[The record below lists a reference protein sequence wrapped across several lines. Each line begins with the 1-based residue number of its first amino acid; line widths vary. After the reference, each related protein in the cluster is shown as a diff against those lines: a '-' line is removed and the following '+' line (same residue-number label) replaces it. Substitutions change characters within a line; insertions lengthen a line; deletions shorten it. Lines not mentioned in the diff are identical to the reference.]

1 MRMRPSHASAVHA
14 SVPCVHMRMRPSMRA
29 HAPVRR
35 VGRRVG
41 SAGRRETAEG
51 AEAETAETA
60 AGRGRRAPWP
70 RARERGGA
78 RAERGGAG
86 RAAESA
92 VHGREEATASAV
104 PLPPADDDH
113 AADDPDRSTHG
124 RPHVDAR
131 AGCAMRRAGHG
142 PDGSP
147 PLAAVPAVLTGA
159 DAAAARHRPP
169 HGRGYATA
177 NGGGGGGGDGGGGL
191 PGGPGARL
199 TPPAWS
205 HPAGARARAGALLA
219 ALLLALLAA
228 AALWPRDGRPARP
241 ALASAASRYNA
252 SRTRPAAFARRAA
265 GGRVA
270 DEYDLL
276 GTATTVTVVQ
286 PPRRGTPP
294 AAALPAAA
302 APPAPTT
309 AAWARLDFGGF
320 AVRSSFRTPQ
330 DLFRARP
337 TALNLCM
344 SHPDWQGIRQATY
357 GQGLPVLEV
366 PGITSA
372 AHAQLLLAALE
383 KLPLRRL
390 VVNGIPPGTVPFA
403 YALKAQLPHVEVL
416 FVYHGSPSQ
425 AFHEAESGVVNELIV
440 AAQKGVVS
448 RVGIVKNGLR
458 AAFTA
463 GLGVPTFELWNRPP
477 APLHLRDA
485 RHAVQRRVWRIG
497 VFGTVTL
504 VHKNVLTQVLA
515 LCGLPNVEIHVL
527 RRPAVPYLDFC
538 RAPIV
543 EHGTYLPHDRFVR
556 LLLAMDVNLYVSL
569 TECFPMLVIE
579 SVSAGVPCLT
589 SATSAVYALDPVL
602 HDYLVVAEL
611 DSPDEITAKVQRVL
625 DNYDALSLR
634 LWSLAP
640 AVHAKVDRQWRLFM
654 ENLPDGALPDVPPVD
669 YRVPRPPQAA
679 PGNARPTVAFVTYE
693 AYPVTPYGGGA
704 GVIINGLVVA
714 LLRRGHD
721 VVVLAHM
728 APEQVAAYR
737 AAHAAAAAA
746 LGYAGTLTVYGV
758 DELLEG
764 AAPAV
769 AVAPSPNIFLHR
781 SRKFARALAL
791 AYARTPFDLVECFD
805 YAGVA
810 YELLRARAD
819 PAAAPYL
826 PPEVVVAVRVHGTL
840 QLIDQAEDAAPT
852 EERRL
857 MYLMEQYGIVGA
869 DLVLAQT
876 PVLRRYVSAA
886 YGLHPNAVTL
896 APPPMDVILGYVDAA
911 AAAAEAAGEI
921 PTWPGSRTFLIYG
934 RLQLVKGLETVVR
947 AAVLLLQRLER
958 EPGAEDAAAA
968 PVRFRFLGVDQ
979 WDTEHDCLTSAYLRS
994 LVPREHQDAFELLVD
1009 QPADRAAL
1017 VRHAAS
1023 VHAAIFASAFETF
1036 NLALH
1041 EVARLRVPIV
1051 LSRIPA
1057 FLEYFN
1063 ATSGA
1068 LLFSPN
1074 DAASL
1079 AQALHTALA
1088 DREWAPRIR
1097 AAGYALQYDDA
1108 TQPYALYDTGPD
1120 SAIAARR
1127 QRGAGT
1133 RLALLAE
1140 HIAERVRELA

>member
-1 MRMRPSHASAVHA
+1 
-14 SVPCVHMRMRPSMRA
+14 
-29 HAPVRR
+29 
-35 VGRRVG
+35 
-41 SAGRRETAEG
+41 
-51 AEAETAETA
+51 
-60 AGRGRRAPWP
+60 
-70 RARERGGA
+70 
-78 RAERGGAG
+78 
-86 RAAESA
+86 
-92 VHGREEATASAV
+92 
-104 PLPPADDDH
+104 
-113 AADDPDRSTHG
+113 
-124 RPHVDAR
+124 
-131 AGCAMRRAGHG
+131 MRRAGHG

-147 PLAAVPAVLTGA
+147 PPAAIPAIPTVV
-159 DAAAARHRPP
+159 DAVAARHRPP
-169 HGRGYATA
+169 HGRGYAIA
-177 NGGGGGGGDGGGGL
+177 NGRAAGGL
-191 PGGPGARL
+191 PGGPDARL

-205 HPAGARARAGALLA
+205 RKVSARARAGALLA
-219 ALLLALLAA
+219 ALLLALLTAA
-228 AALWPRDGRPARP
+228 TLWPHDARPSRP
-241 ALASAASRYNA
+241 ALSLALRRRNDSGPW
-252 SRTRPAAFARRAA
+252 PAAFGRRAVVD
-265 GGRVA
+265 RVV
-270 DEYDLL
+270 DDYDLL
-276 GTATTVTVVQ
+276 GMATTVTVVQ
-286 PPRRGTPP
+286 PPRRRGAAMPPP
-294 AAALPAAA
+294 AAAAQ
-302 APPAPTT
+302 PTQMT
-309 AAWARLDFGGF
+309 EAWARLDFGGF
-320 AVRSSFRTPQ
+320 AVRSSYKTPQ

-337 TALNLCM
+337 TAVNLCM

-366 PGITSA
+366 PGITST

-403 YALKAQLPHVEVL
+403 YAIKAQLPQVEVL
-416 FVYHGSPSQ
+416 FIYHGSPSQ
-425 AFHEAESGVVNELIV
+425 AFHEEESGVVNELIV

-485 RHAVQRRVWRIG
+485 RHAVQRRVWRVG

-515 LCGLPNVEIHVL
+515 LCGLPNIEIHVL

-589 SATSAVYALDPVL
+589 SATSSVYALDPVL

-625 DNYDALSLR
+625 DNYEALSLR
-634 LWSLAP
+634 VWSLAP
-640 AVHAKVDRQWRLFM
+640 AVRAKANRQWRLFM
-654 ENLPDGALPDVPPVD
+654 ENLPDGALPDVPLVD
-669 YRVPRPPQAA
+669 YRIPRPPQTA
-679 PGNARPTVAFVTYE
+679 PGNIKPTVAFVTYE

-704 GVIINGLVVA
+704 GVIVNGLVVA

-728 APEQVAAYR
+728 APEQAAAYR
-737 AAHAAAAAA
+737 AAHADAAV
-746 LGYAGTLTVYGV
+746 LGYKGTLTVYGV

-764 AAPAV
+764 ASP

-781 SRKFARALAL
+781 SRKFARALAE

-810 YELLRARAD
+810 YELLRARVD
-819 PAAAPYL
+819 PASAAAAQYL
-826 PPEVVVAVRVHGTL
+826 PAKVVVAVRVHGTL
-840 QLIDQAEDAAPT
+840 QLIDQAEDAPLT
-852 EERRL
+852 EDRRL
-857 MYLMEQYGIVGA
+857 MYLMEQFGIVGA
-869 DLVLAQT
+869 DVVLAQT
-876 PVLRRYVSAA
+876 PVLRHYVSAA
-886 YGLHPNAVTL
+886 YGLHPNAITL
-896 APPPMDVILGYVDAA
+896 APPPMDVILSYVDAA
-911 AAAAEAAGEI
+911 AAAEAMEE
-921 PTWPGSRTFLIYG
+921 TWAGSRTFLIYG
-934 RLQLVKGLETVVR
+934 RLQLVKGLESVVR
-947 AAVLLLQRLER
+947 AAVLLLQRLQR
-958 EPGAEDAAAA
+958 EPGAEDEATAA

-994 LVPREHQDAFELLVD
+994 LVPREFQGAFEFLVD
-1009 QPADRAAL
+1009 QPANREAL

-1068 LLFSPN
+1068 LLFAPN

-1079 AQALHTALA
+1079 AQALHTALT
-1088 DREWAPRIR
+1088 DRTWALRIR
-1097 AAGYALQYDDA
+1097 AAGYVLHYDDA
-1108 TQPYALYDTGPD
+1108 TQPYAIYDTGPD
-1120 SAIAARR
+1120 SAVAARR
-1127 QRGAGT
+1127 QRGAGP
-1133 RLALLAE
+1133 RLDLLAE
-1140 HIAERVRELA
+1140 HIAERVREMELR